1 MYCLGEESN
10 DVLTSTGVTDEERK
24 SYKDVLG
31 KFDNF
36 FKVRRNVIFERALFN
51 RRYQTE
57 GETAEQYIAA
67 SNCDY
72 GKMQDQMIRDRLIVG
87 IRNNSLSEQLQMDAE
102 LTLEKAKK
110 AVRQKEAVYGQQ
122 SVLNR
127 DPTCSPVDAVKNGSS
142 QGQSQ
147 TFRQSRPQRRNSQP
161 QQNTKHCTRCG
172 KGPHSRDKCPARESE
187 CHKCHRKG
195 HYSSQCMSKTVAPVI
210 VQTVS
215 DDTAY
220 LDAMGDSQQDT
231 WTAKIN
237 VGSQEATF
245 KIDTGA
251 EVTAISEKL
260 YKSLRSPALQKP
272 NKLQKGPGQ
281 HPLQVVGQFEE
292 MLHHGQNSSQ
302 QQIFVI
308 KDLKS
313 NLLGLP
319 AITALNLAVRLDNT
333 YTSLVEDSF
342 PAVFKGLGNL
352 GEPYT
357 IKLKDN
363 AVPYALCTPRT
374 IPLPLLD
381 KVEQELTKMESQGVI
396 SQVNQ
401 PTSWCAG
408 MVAIPKKSGAIRI
421 CVDLKRLNQSVMRE
435 VHPLPKVDN
444 TLTKLSGAKIFS
456 KVDANSGFWQI
467 PLSHKSHLQTTFI
480 TPFGCYY
487 FYKLPFGISSAPEH
501 FQKRMSNILKGI
513 NGVVCQ
519 MDDVLVFG
527 STKEE
532 HDARLT
538 DVLKRIAKA

>member
-1 MYCLGEESN
+1 
-10 DVLTSTGVTDEERK
+10 
-24 SYKDVLG
+24 
-31 KFDNF
+31 
-36 FKVRRNVIFERALFN
+36 
-51 RRYQTE
+51 
-57 GETAEQYIAA
+57 
-67 SNCDY
+67 
-72 GKMQDQMIRDRLIVG
+72 
-87 IRNNSLSEQLQMDAE
+87 
-102 LTLEKAKK
+102 
-110 AVRQKEAVYGQQ
+110 
-122 SVLNR
+122 
-127 DPTCSPVDAVKNGSS
+127 
-142 QGQSQ
+142 
-147 TFRQSRPQRRNSQP
+147 
-161 QQNTKHCTRCG
+161 
-172 KGPHSRDKCPARESE
+172 
-187 CHKCHRKG
+187 
-195 HYSSQCMSKTVAPVI
+195 MSKTVAPVI

-220 LDAMGDSQQDT
+220 LDAMGDSQRDT
-231 WTAKIN
+231 WTVKIY

-272 NKLQKGPGQ
+272 NKLLKGPGQ

-363 AVPYALCTPRT
+363 AVPYALCTPGT
-374 IPLPLLD
+374 IPLLLLD

-408 MVAIPKKSGAIRI
+408 MVAVPKKSGAIRI
-421 CVDLKRLNQSVMRE
+421 CVDLKCLNQSVMRE

-444 TLTKLSGAKIFS
+444 TLAKLSGAKIFS
-456 KVDANSGFWQI
+456 KVDQLWILADSIESQVI
-467 PLSHKSHLQTTFI
+467 PSNNI
-480 TPFGCYY
+480 YY
-487 FYKLPFGISSAPEH
+487 SVWALLF
-501 FQKRMSNILKGI
+501 
-513 NGVVCQ
+513 
-519 MDDVLVFG
+519 
-527 STKEE
+527 
-532 HDARLT
+532 
-538 DVLKRIAKA
+538 

>member
-1 MYCLGEESN
+1 
-10 DVLTSTGVTDEERK
+10 
-24 SYKDVLG
+24 
-31 KFDNF
+31 
-36 FKVRRNVIFERALFN
+36 
-51 RRYQTE
+51 
-57 GETAEQYIAA
+57 
-67 SNCDY
+67 
-72 GKMQDQMIRDRLIVG
+72 
-87 IRNNSLSEQLQMDAE
+87 
-102 LTLEKAKK
+102 
-110 AVRQKEAVYGQQ
+110 
-122 SVLNR
+122 
-127 DPTCSPVDAVKNGSS
+127 
-142 QGQSQ
+142 
-147 TFRQSRPQRRNSQP
+147 
-161 QQNTKHCTRCG
+161 
-172 KGPHSRDKCPARESE
+172 
-187 CHKCHRKG
+187 
-195 HYSSQCMSKTVAPVI
+195 
-210 VQTVS
+210 
-215 DDTAY
+215 
-220 LDAMGDSQQDT
+220 MGDSQQDT
-231 WTAKIN
+231 WTAKIY

-251 EVTAISEKL
+251 KVTAISEKL

-272 NKLQKGPGQ
+272 NKLLKGPGQ

-302 QQIFVI
+302 QQVFVI

-401 PTSWCAG
+401 PTSWCTG
-408 MVAIPKKSGAIRI
+408 MVAVPKKSGAIRI
-421 CVDLKRLNQSVMRE
+421 CVDLKRLNQSIMRE
-435 VHPLPKVDN
+435 VDPLPKVDN
-444 TLTKLSGAKIFS
+444 TLAKLSGAKIFS

-467 PLSHKSHLQTTFI
+467 PLSHKSHLLTTFI
-480 TPFGCYY
+480 TQFGRYC
-487 FYKLPFGISSAPEH
+487 FNKLPFGISSAPEH

-538 DVLKRIAKA
+538 DVLKRIANAGVTLNRDKCLFGQEKINFLDHVIDKTGISPNLDKISAILQMKEPTSITEVRRFMGMVNQLGKFSPRIATISQPLRELLSKQTAWTWGHS

>member
-1 MYCLGEESN
+1 
-10 DVLTSTGVTDEERK
+10 
-24 SYKDVLG
+24 
-31 KFDNF
+31 
-36 FKVRRNVIFERALFN
+36 
-51 RRYQTE
+51 
-57 GETAEQYIAA
+57 
-67 SNCDY
+67 
-72 GKMQDQMIRDRLIVG
+72 
-87 IRNNSLSEQLQMDAE
+87 
-102 LTLEKAKK
+102 
-110 AVRQKEAVYGQQ
+110 
-122 SVLNR
+122 
-127 DPTCSPVDAVKNGSS
+127 
-142 QGQSQ
+142 
-147 TFRQSRPQRRNSQP
+147 
-161 QQNTKHCTRCG
+161 
-172 KGPHSRDKCPARESE
+172 
-187 CHKCHRKG
+187 
-195 HYSSQCMSKTVAPVI
+195 
-210 VQTVS
+210 
-215 DDTAY
+215 
-220 LDAMGDSQQDT
+220 MGDSQQDT
-231 WTAKIN
+231 WTAKIY

-272 NKLQKGPGQ
+272 NKLLKGPGQ

-401 PTSWCAG
+401 PTSWCTG
-408 MVAIPKKSGAIRI
+408 MVAVPKKSGAIRI

-435 VHPLPKVDN
+435 VDPLPKVDN
-444 TLTKLSGAKIFS
+444 TLAKLSGAKIFS

-467 PLSHKSHLQTTFI
+467 PLSHKSHLLTTFI
-480 TPFGCYY
+480 TQFGRYC
-487 FYKLPFGISSAPEH
+487 FNKLPFGISSAPEH

-519 MDDVLVFG
+519 MDDVLMFG

-538 DVLKRIAKA
+538 DVLKRIANAGVTLNRDKCLFGQEKINFLDHVIDKTGISPNLDKISAILQMKEPTSITEVRRFMGMVNQLGKFSPRIATISQPLRELLSKQTAWTWGHS